1 MQPLGK
7 ALKTAKLYGR
17 PWRQELQRFLLHYR
31 TTPHSTT
38 GVPPAELLFNRTVRG
53 KLPVLKKRVV
63 RRHSEARKMDEKRQS
78 YNKQYADEKRHAKES
93 SIKVGDCV
101 LIRQERRN
109 KLTSNYNS
117 EPYTVTYKNKCEITA
132 RNKDG
137 HTVRRNVSHCKR
149 IPRPTTSG
157 DGNVPDDSED
167 YILPSRNSN
176 SGPPENQNREVDD
189 QLIAPPRRSERWRR
203 KPDRYGQNILS

>member
-1 MQPLGK
+1 
-7 ALKTAKLYGR
+7 
-17 PWRQELQRFLLHYR
+17 
-31 TTPHSTT
+31 
-38 GVPPAELLFNRTVRG
+38 
-53 KLPVLKKRVV
+53 
-63 RRHSEARKMDEKRQS
+63 MDEKRQS

-117 EPYTVTYKNKCEITA
+117 EPYTVTYKSKCEITA
-132 RNKDG
+132 TNKDG

-157 DGNVPDDSED
+157 DGNVSDDSED

>member
-1 MQPLGK
+1 
-7 ALKTAKLYGR
+7 
-17 PWRQELQRFLLHYR
+17 
-31 TTPHSTT
+31 
-38 GVPPAELLFNRTVRG
+38 
-53 KLPVLKKRVV
+53 
-63 RRHSEARKMDEKRQS
+63 MDEKRQS
-78 YNKQYADEKRHAKES
+78 YNKPCAEKKRHAKKS

-101 LIRQERRN
+101 LIRQERRH

-132 RNKDG
+132 TSKDG
-137 HTVRRNVSHCKR
+137 QTVRRNVSHRER
-149 IPRPTTSG
+149 ILRSTTSG
-157 DGNVPDDSED
+157 DGNVSDDPED

-176 SGPPENQNREVDD
+176 SGPPENQTREVDD